1 MVRLG
6 AIRRRRISFGRAS
19 SLSHLKRLARG
30 HLPELQPLQ
39 LCLDPLP
46 SLAHR
51 DPVVAVRDPVRL
63 AQVYVGALVIEGGRK
78 RGGAKGPE
86 APVQRKDVAKVG
98 KPVAKDLGRNGLA
111 VKALVLLGLLLRPA
125 HLSVG
130 KVGGGG
136 GADNASSSLR
146 ADLGR
151 DRECVEGA
159 KRTICLPSGSFPGT
173 AIPQCLLTVKMRR
186 LDCGSIIL
194 VSSGFST
201 ARIAPSLQQTP
212 TQGTPLS
219 VAFPAYST

>member
-1 MVRLG
+1 LVRLG

-63 AQVYVGALVIEGGRK
+63 AQVYVGALVVEGGRK

-125 HLSVG
+125 HDLSPVG
-130 KVGGGG
+130 ELSWNRHTAVPADGEDATVGLREHHLSLLGLLHGEDRAVLAANPDARYTVVRG
-136 GADNASSSLR
+136 LPRVLHLKDPPLRTKRRHGEVVSAAHAAHGDASL
-146 ADLGR
+146 L
-151 DRECVEGA
+151 
-159 KRTICLPSGSFPGT
+159 FP
-173 AIPQCLLTVKMRR
+173 
-186 LDCGSIIL
+186 
-194 VSSGFST
+194 
-201 ARIAPSLQQTP
+201 
-212 TQGTPLS
+212 
-219 VAFPAYST
+219 